1 MIKPNARGND
11 ISENHSSEP
20 AADGG
25 DAPFNE
31 IKPAPTDFTASGM
44 SALVHDLRNV
54 VAPIRNA
61 IQLLR
66 LRSGADQE
74 LATITDLIE
83 RQVGELV
90 RLANELSPGKG
101 AGRLHARNGNSNV
114 QSIPATRRI
123 LIADDNAALRES
135 LSGVLREA
143 GHDVKTAADGVQA
156 VATGREWQPH
166 FVLLDINM
174 PHMNGFD
181 AARELRASFPARAM
195 RLILMSGNA
204 LDEATIRGAER
215 AGFDHCIDKIHDFAS
230 LDELLQTEVELT
242 ASQQVQS

>member
-1 MIKPNARGND
+1 VIKPNARGND

-83 RQVGELV
+83 RQVGDWCGSRTSYPLAKEPDSCTLETATPMFSRF
-90 RLANELSPGKG
+90 RLP
-101 AGRLHARNGNSNV
+101 
-114 QSIPATRRI
+114 
-123 LIADDNAALRES
+123 DES
-135 LSGVLREA
+135 
-143 GHDVKTAADGVQA
+143 
-156 VATGREWQPH
+156 
-166 FVLLDINM
+166 
-174 PHMNGFD
+174 
-181 AARELRASFPARAM
+181 
-195 RLILMSGNA
+195 
-204 LDEATIRGAER
+204 
-215 AGFDHCIDKIHDFAS
+215 
-230 LDELLQTEVELT
+230 
-242 ASQQVQS
+242 